1 MSGSPFKTTIIRSL
15 IAPLAAV
22 ALLAVPAYADSDA
35 GISYELAEG
44 EINEGTLW
52 LFSGTIRIDG
62 EQDGNLWAFG
72 QELEINGV
80 VGGQVNAWAQE
91 IKLDGEVKETAR
103 FYGQMIR
110 VTGTVDGNLQAF
122 GQSVEIAPGAVIMGS
137 LKAGGA
143 DVTIEGSIDGD
154 VEATGGLVELRGTV
168 GGDVELEA
176 ETIEIDPAAR
186 IGGSLVYVSR
196 KELELDDEG
205 IVSGTIDWDPSGDKA
220 KADIDIG
227 FNWFYC
233 LLTALIVGLAAV
245 AIFSKQTP
253 EIVARVGGDGLRSA
267 GIGFITFVVV
277 PVAGL
282 LACVLIVTI
291 PLVFIAGMV
300 FGLLVY
306 LAKVPVAIW
315 IGDSILARLG
325 RPQTS
330 PYPGFLVGI
339 TVLYLVF
346 LIPYLGSLAWWASLF
361 VGLGAIV
368 LYISD
373 QRQQRRS
380 PGGAAPIAPP
390 APPLPG
396 ATRSP
401 TPQPS

>member
-1 MSGSPFKTTIIRSL
+1 MSGSPFETTIIRSL

-22 ALLAVPAYADSDA
+22 ALLAVPAYADSDTGA
-35 GISYELAEG
+35 RYELAEG
-44 EINEGTLW
+44 EVNEGALW
-52 LFSGTIRIDG
+52 LFSGTVRIDG
-62 EQDGNLWAFG
+62 EQDGDLWAFA

-80 VGGQVNAWAQE
+80 VDGQVNAWAQE

-103 FYGQMIR
+103 FFGQMIR

-122 GQSVEIAPGAVIMGS
+122 GQSVEIGPDAVIMGN

-143 DVTIEGSIDGD
+143 DVTIEGTIEGD
-154 VEATGGLVELRGTV
+154 LRATGGMVELMGSV

-176 ETIEIDPAAR
+176 ETIEIDPGAK

-205 IVSGTIDWDPSGDKA
+205 IVSGTIDWDPSGDKVN
-220 KADIDIG
+220 ADFDIG

-253 EIVARVGGDGLRSA
+253 AIVARVGGDGLRSA
-267 GIGFITFVVV
+267 GVGFITFVVV

-315 IGDSILARLG
+315 VGDWILARLG
-325 RPQTS
+325 RPQRS
-330 PYPGFLVGI
+330 PYPGFLIGI
-339 TVLYLVF
+339 TTLYLAF
-346 LIPYLGSLAWWASLF
+346 QIPYLGSLAWWASLF

-380 PGGAAPIAPP
+380 PGDAAPVAPP
-390 APPLPG
+390 APPAPG
-396 ATRSP
+396 DPSP